1 MSEEIQLVNQP
12 EDIDDEIDTLNDNDD
27 KNVGHHDTTKF
38 INEIE
43 IIQSQSGIDDK
54 LLIERTFME
63 CNNDITKTI
72 LKLMNLLPQEVH
84 KEPTDIDIFR
94 EILNEKDRIYHD
106 VMDKNKQ

>member
-12 EDIDDEIDTLNDNDD
+12 EDIDDEIDTMNA
-27 KNVGHHDTTKF
+27 NVGDNNTSKF